1 MMEPVF
7 IEANMISGEI
17 RPYSYYDT
25 FPEHIHLYNPPTI
38 ADRERAIRYRTFI
51 GFDLYRN
58 IREIRINILK

>member
-1 MMEPVF
+1 MKSISIGV
-7 IEANMISGEI
+7 NMISGEL

-38 ADRERAIRYRTFI
+38 ADRERTISYRTFI

-58 IREIRINILK
+58 IREIRINMLQ